1 MSHGREDSVKNTN
14 VARNRRMSTDPSSQL
29 EPRRV
34 AKWRLSF
41 CRRPHA
47 RGLRAL
53 WPRAMSTAQVR
64 QINDEPQPITLQG
77 SAYKSRPG
85 LFLRQGPNQG
95 AGLRQ
100 TCRAVGV
107 SRDRQKLRRLLS
119 CLPASKPDFRF
130 VLSVPL
136 SVESPF
142 LSLESI
148 ADLTCRQPLLRSLAS
163 KHEQPLNRLQFSK
176 LPNSTGT

>member
-1 MSHGREDSVKNTN
+1 
-14 VARNRRMSTDPSSQL
+14 MSTDSSSSSNARRGKMAVPYSSFSSNRVRTPSSARSGSAQ
-29 EPRRV
+29 
-34 AKWRLSF
+34 
-41 CRRPHA
+41 CRRWASADLSHGP
-47 RGLRAL
+47 
-53 WPRAMSTAQVR
+53 
-64 QINDEPQPITLQG
+64 
-77 SAYKSRPG
+77 AYKSRPG

-107 SRDRQKLRRLLS
+107 SRDRQRLRRLLS

-142 LSLESI
+142 LSS
-148 ADLTCRQPLLRSLAS
+148 LTFARFETRAPSRERLFS
-163 KHEQPLNRLQFSK
+163 KHYSLFTKPSFARFIHSFD
-176 LPNSTGT
+176 T